1 MSGQDDEDPF
11 GAMNVAE
18 LELDD
23 VDSKIDKRERRFR
36 EAFQYALQTY
46 SAKEDSDGWFLD
58 DRNLTNG
65 DPTMAEEAIVYH
77 YYKREYTTALEWA
90 LRVLRELNVLG
101 EAPRDWKMSDSLP
114 LCSSP
119 RDPSTFP
126 AAAREL
132 IDITLLCIMH
142 GAHCS
147 DSDVAVLFAE
157 ALLRIR
163 PPSSSVFSVDMG
175 LAAARAQVWT
185 SNPGLAY
192 TLGDACMYI
201 SRPKCALEAYALA
214 FGARGPQWRAMRSAS
229 DAFFQ
234 LGKLRFALAAA
245 GCALQL
251 CPEKHKSALVAHVRA
266 TGVVGEIQPKPISG
280 SLPKIS
286 DNLDTATR
294 YCREMSEFLSLPAAV
309 AMTYCGL
316 QRRGGI
322 DVLCM
327 RIPYYLAGDSDAHDD
342 DIEAPRSVQ
351 SL

>member
-18 LELDD
+18 LEFDD

-46 SAKEDSDGWFLD
+46 TAKEDSDGWFLD
-58 DRNLTNG
+58 DRNLTNE

-77 YYKREYTTALEWA
+77 YYKREYTTALEWS
-90 LRVLRELNVLG
+90 LRMLRDLNVLG
-101 EAPRDWKMSDSLP
+101 EAPRDWKMSDPLP
-114 LCSSP
+114 PCSSP
-119 RDPSTFP
+119 RDPNTFP
-126 AAAREL
+126 GAAREL
-132 IDITLLCIMH
+132 IDVALLCIMH
-142 GAHCS
+142 GARCT
-147 DSDVAVLFAE
+147 DSDVTALVAE

-163 PPSSSVFSVDMG
+163 PPSSPRFSVDMG

-192 TLGDACMYI
+192 TVGDACMHI
-201 SRPKCALEAYALA
+201 GRPGSALEAYALA

-229 DAFFQ
+229 DAFSR
-234 LGKLRFALAAA
+234 LGKPRFALAAA

-251 CPEKHKSALVAHVRA
+251 CPEKYKSALIAHVRA
-266 TGVVGEIQPKPISG
+266 TGVVGDIQPKPVSG
-280 SLPKIS
+280 SLRKIS
-286 DNLDTATR
+286 DSPDTATR

-322 DVLCM
+322 DVLCT
-327 RIPYYLAGDSDAHDD
+327 RIPYYLAGTSDAHDD
-342 DIEAPRSVQ
+342 DVEAPRSVQ